1 MNPGVTFCL
10 SRMASIDGAE
20 PQFLGQGG
28 AVSGRL
34 TLETLFWLVAND
46 RDTRTAA
53 HRLDLLM

>member
-1 MNPGVTFCL
+1 
-10 SRMASIDGAE
+10 MASIDGAE